1 MHAARFVCVV
11 CLTAL
16 LSALAACSR
25 PRQYELRGQVL
36 AVDRERRELT
46 IKHEDI
52 QGFMPGM
59 TMPFKVSDPRSL
71 DGRQPGDLIRAT
83 LVVEDSTGYLKDIAV
98 TGRAPLSGPPPAPR
112 VELLQPGESIP
123 DTVLLDEDGKA
134 HTLADWRGQVLA
146 VTFIYTRCPVP
157 DFCPQMDRRFGE
169 VQRHVAGDPTLRDRV
184 RLLSITFDPEYDTP
198 AVLAA
203 HARKAGADPKVWS
216 FLTGERAD
224 VTAFA
229 ARFGVSVMP
238 GDAGTQEIVH
248 NLRTS
253 VVDAKGRLSVTFSG
267 SDWTA
272 SALVDAL
279 RSADGHR

>member
-1 MHAARFVCVV
+1 MCVV
-11 CLTAL
+11 SAVAL

-36 AVDRERRELT
+36 AVDTERQELT

-59 TMPFKVSDPRSL
+59 TMPFKVKDARSL
-71 DGRQPGDLIRAT
+71 AGRQPGDLIRAT
-83 LVVEDSTGYLKDIAV
+83 LVVEDTTGYLTDVAV
-98 TGRAPLSGPPPAPR
+98 TGRAPLTGPPPRPR
-112 VELLQPGESIP
+112 VELLQPGDSIP
-123 DTVLLDEDGKA
+123 DTVLLDENGKA
-134 HTLADWRGQVLA
+134 HTLADWRGQVVA

-169 VQRHVAGDPTLRDRV
+169 VQRLVSGDPALRDRV
-184 RLLSITFDPEYDTP
+184 RLLSITFDPDHDTP
-198 AVLAA
+198 AVLAG
-203 HARKAGADPKVWS
+203 HARKVGADPQVWS

-238 GDAGTQEIVH
+238 GEAGAQEIVH

-253 VVDAKGRLSVTFSG
+253 VVDAKGRLSSTFSG

-272 SALVDAL
+272 PALVDAL
-279 RSADGHR
+279 RSADANR